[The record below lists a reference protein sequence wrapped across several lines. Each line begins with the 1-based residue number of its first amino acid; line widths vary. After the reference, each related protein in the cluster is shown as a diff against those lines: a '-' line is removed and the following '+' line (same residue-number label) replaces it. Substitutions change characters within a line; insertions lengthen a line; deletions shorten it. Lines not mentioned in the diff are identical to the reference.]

1 MLVLA
6 QTESTILRVVKLD
19 TLTLG
24 EGDPWATVLTNNH
37 NVLKASSEGFI
48 LGILNVDN
56 LV

>member
-37 NVLKASSEGFI
+37 NVLKTGSEGFI

>member
-19 TLTLG
+19 TLTLW
-24 EGDPWATVLTNNH
+24 EGDPWATVLSNNH
-37 NVLKASSEGFI
+37 NVLKAGSEGFI